1 MPSAVIEILVL
12 NTDTATSHH
21 FKQTTRGHDLR
32 FHFSGSTTSINP
44 NLHSKV
50 SLFQKFI
57 IEENALCVG

>member
-1 MPSAVIEILVL
+1 MSSAVIQVLVL

-32 FHFSGSTTSINP
+32 FHCSGSTTSINP

-50 SLFQKFI
+50 RLFKKFI
-57 IEENALCVG
+57 IEENVLCVG